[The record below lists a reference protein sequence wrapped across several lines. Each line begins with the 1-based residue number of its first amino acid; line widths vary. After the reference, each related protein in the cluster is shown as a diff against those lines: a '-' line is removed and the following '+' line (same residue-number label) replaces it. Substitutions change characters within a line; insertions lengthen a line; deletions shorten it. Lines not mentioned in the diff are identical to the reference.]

1 MAGRPREP
9 LSISNTHRQVSVHVH
24 AHLCTSMHAG
34 AHTHADSHTQCT
46 ATHTQ
51 LHAVPALVRSRDHAR
66 SPAALHVPIP
76 TRGEAREAHRPRGP
90 SPWARLGQMPIF
102 KGRADGP
109 TALLPQRP
117 RPSTSAEGPGQ
128 QLCCQHHPG
137 CAQRQPLPPE
147 TLHDVTRPDRRKE
160 QAPRS
165 CKMQKRFPAW
175 ARWPSSVA
183 APDPERL
190 NPGPA

>member
-9 LSISNTHRQVSVHVH
+9 LSPSQTHTDRCV
-24 AHLCTSMHAG
+24 CTSTQAG
-34 AHTHADSHTQCT
+34 AHTRLHTHTRGAQPRTRSYTQC
-46 ATHTQ
+46 Q
-51 LHAVPALVRSRDHAR
+51 PSYSSRDHAR

-76 TRGEAREAHRPRGP
+76 ARGEAREAHRPCSP
-90 SPWARLGQMPIF
+90 SPWARLGQTAIF

-109 TALLPQRP
+109 TALLPQGP

-128 QLCCQHHPG
+128 QLCCRHHPG

-165 CKMQKRFPAW
+165 CKMQERFPAW

-190 NPGPA
+190 KPGPA